1 MDSQFQSEGGFDMDC
16 LFQSE
21 SGFDVDFS
29 RRVFLTLIFCFS
41 QSGFDVDFSRRVFLT
56 LIFCFSQ
63 KINRYVM
70 DGARREETGGWG
82 VFINKTCLLHMVE
95 EGHERDC
102 H

>member
-21 SGFDVDFS
+21 
-29 RRVFLTLIFCFS
+29 
-41 QSGFDVDFSRRVFLT
+41 SGFDVDFSRRVFLT